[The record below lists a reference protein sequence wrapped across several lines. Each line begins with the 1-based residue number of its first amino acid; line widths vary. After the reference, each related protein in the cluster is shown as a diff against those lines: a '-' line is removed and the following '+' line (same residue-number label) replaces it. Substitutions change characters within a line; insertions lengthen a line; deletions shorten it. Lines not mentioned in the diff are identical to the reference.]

1 MWHVKKD
8 CLIWKY
14 FKVWHFLM
22 HNKQVEVSP
31 EYQCQHFPLISALFF
46 LYFESFSEYCEHKI
60 DLSVWRKSID
70 LFADKSSWKCLPELA
85 LQMEFR
91 VCLLFSVLPLS
102 SHSLIINPSFG
113 MYQDIHVKIIPG
125 ITIKWWE
132 NDLSNTL
139 TRHSPKIMAFR
150 DYNKMCNESDSF
162 LTHHLNNDY

>member
-1 MWHVKKD
+1 MRGYDTFTENDLLIMIYRPYSYLPYLYLHAMIKHHQLQGRKLSWQKTNTRAGVWHVKKD

-70 LFADKSSWKCLPELA
+70 LFADKSSWKCLPKLA
-85 LQMEFR
+85 LEMEFR
-91 VCLLFSVLPLS
+91 VCFQQSVNS
-102 SHSLIINPSFG
+102 CS
-113 MYQDIHVKIIPG
+113 
-125 ITIKWWE
+125 
-132 NDLSNTL
+132 
-139 TRHSPKIMAFR
+139 
-150 DYNKMCNESDSF
+150 
-162 LTHHLNNDY
+162 